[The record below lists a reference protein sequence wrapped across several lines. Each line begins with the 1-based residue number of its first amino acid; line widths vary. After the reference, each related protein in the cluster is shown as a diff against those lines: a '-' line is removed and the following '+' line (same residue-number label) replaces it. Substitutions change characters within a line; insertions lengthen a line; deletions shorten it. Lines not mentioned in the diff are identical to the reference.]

1 MAAMVMT
8 RHSLIDRVR
17 ENSRLTAMRELQEQ
31 SSLPYFHRIESP
43 VDALTVVDG
52 REVIMFGS
60 NNYLALGNH
69 PRVVSAANAATSDL
83 GAAMLG
89 SRLYTG
95 TTGLH
100 LQLEQEIA
108 EWHHT
113 ESAIVFTTGYQT
125 SIGSI
130 CGLLG
135 VGDSIVVDSA
145 IHTSIR
151 DAGKLSG
158 ANIRTFQH
166 NQLDSLR
173 AQLERLKDRDG
184 MTLVVIESIYSMEG
198 DVAPLTQ
205 VADLCRE
212 YGAALMLD
220 EAHSVGLL
228 GAERTGLAELCGV
241 TDQVTIRM
249 GTFSKALASTGG
261 FIAGPRDLV
270 DALRLNATAF
280 VFSMA
285 AIPASV
291 GAAIAAI
298 QIVRSDEGAE
308 LAGQVLRNADTL
320 RSLLS
325 DRAVPAG
332 GASAANGAAGGP
344 IVSVPI
350 GQELAAVAVWC
361 RLLDNGV
368 FTGLS
373 MFPAVPQGHAIL
385 RMSTMASHS
394 PEMLQTAADA
404 VASALKSSA

>member
-1 MAAMVMT
+1 MT
-8 RHSLIDRVR
+8 QHPLIDRVR
-17 ENSRLTAMRELQEQ
+17 ETSRLTAMRGLQEH

-52 REVIMFGS
+52 REAIMFGS

-69 PRVVSAANAATSDL
+69 PQVVSAANAATSQL

-135 VGDSIVVDSA
+135 VGDSIIVDSA

-151 DAGKLSG
+151 DACKLSG

-173 AQLERLKDRDG
+173 TQLERLKDRDG

-198 DVAPLTQ
+198 DVAPLTE
-205 VADLCRE
+205 VAALCQE

-228 GAERTGLAELCGV
+228 GAERTGLAELYGV
-241 TDQVTIRM
+241 TDQLTIRM

-270 DALRLNATAF
+270 DALRINATAF

-298 QIVRSDEGAE
+298 RIVRSDEGAQ
-308 LAGQVLRNADTL
+308 LAGQVLRNAETL
-320 RSLLS
+320 RSLLTQCG
-325 DRAVPAG
+325 VPAG
-332 GASAANGAAGGP
+332 GASAANGSAGGP

-361 RLLDNGV
+361 RLLENGV

-385 RMSTMASHS
+385 RMSMMASHT

-404 VASALKSSA
+404 VASALKSIT

>member
-1 MAAMVMT
+1 MT
-8 RHSLIDRVR
+8 QHPLIERVR
-17 ENSRLTAMRELQEQ
+17 ETSRLTAMRGLQEQ

-52 REVIMFGS
+52 RQMIMFGS

-69 PRVVSAANAATSDL
+69 PQVVSAANTATSEL

-108 EWHHT
+108 DWHHT

-151 DAGKLSG
+151 DACKLSG

-173 AQLERLKDRDG
+173 AQLERLKGRDG

-198 DVAPLTQ
+198 DAAPVPE
-205 VADLCRE
+205 VADLCDE

-228 GAERTGLAELCGV
+228 GAGRTGLAELCGV
-241 TDQVTIRM
+241 TDRVTIRM

-270 DALRLNATAF
+270 DALRINASAF

-291 GAAIAAI
+291 GAALAAI
-298 QIVRSDEGAE
+298 RIVRSGEGAD
-308 LAGQVLRNADTL
+308 LAQRVLSNAAAL
-320 RSLLS
+320 RSLLR

-332 GASAANGAAGGP
+332 GACRDDGIADGP
-344 IVSVPI
+344 IVSVPV
-350 GQELAAVAVWC
+350 GQELAAIAVWC
-361 RLLDNGV
+361 RLLEDGM

-373 MFPAVPQGHAIL
+373 MFPAVPQGQAIL
-385 RMSTMASHS
+385 RLSTMASHT

-404 VASALKSSA
+404 VASALKAIA